1 MATNKLGYNAVKS
14 REHLNDFDNIPFSK
28 SLPEDP
34 TYFKLFVWENQ
45 KLLFEALEPKLEKM
59 M

>member
-34 TYFKLFVWENQ
+34 TYFKLFV
-45 KLLFEALEPKLEKM
+45 
-59 M
+59 